1 MDDRLCL
8 LVIIGVTEHGRKEL
22 VAVEDGYRESLADWQ
37 MLLTGL
43 RERGLPV
50 APKLAVADGALGFWA
65 ALNKVF
71 PQTAQQR
78 GWVHKTANV
87 LNKLAK
93 RMQARAREGLRDSW
107 MAAHRADADNAL
119 E

>member
-78 GWVHKTANV
+78 CWVHKDRKSTR
-87 LNKLAK
+87 LNSSHVAISYAVFCSKK
-93 RMQARAREGLRDSW
+93 KKF
-107 MAAHRADADNAL
+107 
-119 E
+119 